1 MRLGAWFLGG
11 DFSYRRFPRPRTS
24 LPSPSARF
32 VLGLTTFNCSG
43 STQSSGRFSIS
54 FLLAFSAF
62 FAAFFSAFSAFLAAL
77 SFFSL
82 PCLLSCFLD
91 LRSSSSESELSSA
104 RFTTVSTTPQLLMT
118 TSSTG
123 LLRAPVCTFAMSR
136 STFKPAC
143 IHV

>member
-1 MRLGAWFLGG
+1 VRLSEASLPLGAWVFGG

-24 LPSPSARF
+24 LPAPSSRF
-32 VLGLTTFNCSG
+32 VFGLTTLSCSG

-62 FAAFFSAFSAFLAAL
+62 LAAFLAALSAFFADL

-82 PCLLSCFLD
+82 PCFLSCFFD
-91 LRSSSSESELSSA
+91 LRSSLSESELSGDAA
-104 RFTTVSTTPQLLMT
+104 RFSTTPQLAMT

-123 LLRAPVCTFAMSR
+123 LLRAPV
-136 STFKPAC
+136 ST
-143 IHV
+143 